1 LVKTG
6 IGITEELKD
15 MAEIGMKHI
24 YNFENLYRYEDG
36 NLLLGY

>member
-1 LVKTG
+1 
-6 IGITEELKD
+6 

-36 NLLLGY
+36 NLLLGYW